1 MAILHTLNNIPDV
14 GEYVSKSEIVVNY
27 PLQFHLNK
35 FVQKIDAKLTFNDKE
50 IFANIELYEIIN
62 NKEIIS
68 GIYTLSEFKQI
79 MDDIINVNQN
89 KNIRNFIN

>member
-14 GEYVSKSEIVVNY
+14 GEYVFKSEIVVNY

-35 FVQKIDAKLTFNDKE
+35 FIQKIDAKITFNDKE
-50 IFANIELYEIIN
+50 IFINIESYEITN

-68 GIYTLSEFKQI
+68 GNYSLSKFKQI
-79 MDDIINVNQN
+79 MKDIINENIN
-89 KNIRNFIN
+89 ENIRKFIN